1 MSTLNAI
8 RRALP
13 GLAALTLAACLPST
27 ASAYVGPGAGLT
39 LIGSILAIGAA
50 VLIMVVGLVA
60 FPIRMMMK
68 ASRNRKASKAQSG
81 ETPAS

>member
-1 MSTLNAI
+1 MRTSNVI

-13 GLAALTLAACLPST
+13 GLALLIVAVSLPST

-68 ASRNRKASKAQSG
+68 AARNRKAVKAQGG
-81 ETPAS
+81 ETPES